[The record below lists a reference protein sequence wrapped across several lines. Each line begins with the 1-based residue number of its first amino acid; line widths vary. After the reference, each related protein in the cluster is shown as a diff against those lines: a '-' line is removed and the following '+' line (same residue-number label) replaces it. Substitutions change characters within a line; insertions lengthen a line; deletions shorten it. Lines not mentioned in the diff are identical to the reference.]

1 MRLRC
6 LRRSKAEPQTNKS
19 SHIATHNATFG
30 VRCSM
35 NKWVICASPIVNG

>member
-19 SHIATHNATFG
+19 SHIAMHNATFG
-30 VRCSM
+30 VRRSM
-35 NKWVICASPIVNG
+35 DKWVIYAMSNGNE